1 ARPVADPWASS
12 CFGEDEEPAAASA
25 DSDEL
30 YLLPRLEVERLCDS
44 RLDPPLDASSTA
56 QPSADSA
63 TASTAA
69 LLNRRRRLVRADSL
83 ILRDPQARHA
93 IDMLAAVRRLRPL
106 QRRQMKWRRQRL
118 QQQRQAGLAAAPP
131 PVASTD
137 LFGGGGPPAR
147 PAVRAGAH
155 RRSARPPAAWRHL
168 RRGLSAP
175 PAEQRGRHG
184 AAGRLRHRLG
194 RGAALAGSRARPV
207 PVSGLPAHRRPAE
220 RQRLSRRPAQG
231 AGRLRHHGGL
241 AAAPLLRPPH
251 HRRPAP
257 GAGPT
262 GRSARPAGAGNAF
275 RRFGCSGG
283 GSNRG
288 GEGGAGGFGC
298 GPGAVRLAHLAAVV
312 YRIDLRSP
320 QFAVHCFVTQY
331 ICIKYTGS
339 AGVSQTAAC
348 VCGPIN

>member
-1 ARPVADPWASS
+1 ARPAADPWASS

-30 YLLPRLEVERLCDS
+30 YLLPVWRSSGSATPGWTAARRLFDCAAVGGFGD
-44 RLDPPLDASSTA
+44 RLDCGAVES
-56 QPSADSA
+56 PSQAGARRLADSA
-63 TASTAA
+63 RSAGTARHRHAGGCAA
-69 LLNRRRRLVRADSL
+69 PPAAAAAPDEVASAASAAAATGPDWLLRRRRRRLHRSLRRRRPACATCCPCRRTPPIRASPCCL
-83 ILRDPQARHA
+83 
-93 IDMLAAVRRLRPL
+93 
-106 QRRQMKWRRQRL
+106 
-118 QQQRQAGLAAAPP
+118 APP
-131 PVASTD
+131 P
-137 LFGGGGPPAR
+137 
-147 PAVRAGAH
+147 
-155 RRSARPPAAWRHL
+155 
-168 RRGLSAP
+168 RGLSAP
-175 PAEQRGRHG
+175 PAEQCGRHG

-298 GPGAVRLAHLAAVV
+298 GQGL
-312 YRIDLRSP
+312 
-320 QFAVHCFVTQY
+320 
-331 ICIKYTGS
+331 
-339 AGVSQTAAC
+339 
-348 VCGPIN
+348 

>member
-1 ARPVADPWASS
+1 LGEQLLRRRRGAGGGVSGLRRAVSAAPSGGRAALRLPAGPAARRLFDCAAVGGFGDRLDCGAVESPSQAGARRLADSARSAGTARHRHAGGCAAP
-12 CFGEDEEPAAASA
+12 PAAAAAPDEVASA
-25 DSDEL
+25 
-30 YLLPRLEVERLCDS
+30 
-44 RLDPPLDASSTA
+44 ASA
-56 QPSADSA
+56 AAA
-63 TASTAA
+63 TGRTGCC
-69 LLNRRRRLVRADSL
+69 
-83 ILRDPQARHA
+83 
-93 IDMLAAVRRLRPL
+93 AAV
-106 QRRQMKWRRQRL
+106 
-118 QQQRQAGLAAAPP
+118 A
-131 PVASTD
+131 VASTD

-175 PAEQRGRHG
+175 PAEQCGRHG

-298 GPGAVRLAHLAAVV
+298 GPGAVRLAHLAAVCTE
-312 YRIDLRSP
+312 L
-320 QFAVHCFVTQY
+320 T
-331 ICIKYTGS
+331 
-339 AGVSQTAAC
+339 
-348 VCGPIN
+348 